1 MTCWCNHRK
10 RRQRAAGL
18 GVKETRCHLVV
29 QAQLCPEHPA
39 VALRQ
44 QMPGGVVHRRHSSSN
59 GVEVAKRKDVDE
71 LSHADG

>member
-18 GVKETRCHLVV
+18 GGKETRCQRVV
-29 QAQLCPEHPA
+29 QAQPHPA

-44 QMPGGVVHRRHSSSN
+44 QRPGEVVRRRSRHSSN
-59 GVEVAKRKDVDE
+59 GVGEARRKDVDE
-71 LSHADG
+71 PPVADA